1 MATVSQPRLLGLS
14 VFSPGFYVLD
24 MDFHYSARSES
35 KGTGEMRS
43 SRAEKQ
49 PPPASS
55 AHN

>member
-43 SRAEKQ
+43 PRAEKQ